1 MPKALFLAFA
11 NPSSPDAQDRFER
24 WYETHHVPD
33 VLSVSPRLT
42 AATRYSLT
50 DVEVQPGMP
59 KLQHRHLA
67 VYELEAESEAD
78 LAEVAQALRDALT
91 SGAVG
96 IDPTLDMETAI
107 GAFLLPAG
115 ERHTA

>member
-11 NPSSPDAQDRFER
+11 NPSSPDAQESFEQ
-24 WYETHHVPD
+24 WYETHHLSD

-42 AATRYSLT
+42 AATRYSVT
-50 DVEVQPGMP
+50 DVEVQPGLP
-59 KLQHRHLA
+59 KLQHGHLA
-67 VYELEAESEAD
+67 IYELEAESEAD

-96 IDPTLDMETAI
+96 VDSTLDMQTAI

-115 ERHTA
+115 ERRTA

>member
-11 NPSSPDAQDRFER
+11 NPSTPDAQETFER
-24 WYETHHVPD
+24 WYETDHLPE

-42 AATRYSLT
+42 AATRYSVT
-50 DVEVQPGMP
+50 DVEVQPGLP
-59 KLQHRHLA
+59 KLPHRHLA

-96 IDPTLDMETAI
+96 IDPSLDMETAI

-115 ERHTA
+115 ERVSA